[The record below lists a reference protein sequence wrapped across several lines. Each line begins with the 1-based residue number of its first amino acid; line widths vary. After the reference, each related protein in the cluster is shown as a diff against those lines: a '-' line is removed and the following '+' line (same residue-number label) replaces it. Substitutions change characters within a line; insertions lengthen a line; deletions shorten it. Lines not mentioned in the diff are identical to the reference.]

1 MPTQNRDGGA
11 NARMFKENFLAA
23 GGLGYVC
30 HHCSELLLSKNI
42 QDFSP
47 EWGGEQV
54 GVVVSVTFSCRRHIG
69 SCVVCAELLNRPFS
83 KMAATD
89 LNVLT

>member
-30 HHCSELLLSKNI
+30 RSYKGFINMF
-42 QDFSP
+42 Q
-47 EWGGEQV
+47 
-54 GVVVSVTFSCRRHIG
+54 CRYYKR
-69 SCVVCAELLNRPFS
+69 
-83 KMAATD
+83 D
-89 LNVLT
+89 